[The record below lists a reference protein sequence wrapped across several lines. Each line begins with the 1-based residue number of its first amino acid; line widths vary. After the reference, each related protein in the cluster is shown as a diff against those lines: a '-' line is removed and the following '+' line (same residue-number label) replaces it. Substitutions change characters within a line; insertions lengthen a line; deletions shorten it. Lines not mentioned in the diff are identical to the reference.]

1 MQHVVPN
8 NVARCCVEML
18 RVFDEALSGT
28 SMRVHVIVGADPG
41 FFLVGRGAPLFL
53 AKYQL
58 YLKVIVHL
66 NGEGGRGECVCVCAP
81 LHPPPRSTP
90 E

>member
-18 RVFDEALSGT
+18 RVFDEALSGI
-28 SMRVHVIVGADPG
+28 SMRVRVIVRADPG
-41 FFLVGRGAPLFL
+41 FFLGGRGAPLFF
-53 AKYQL
+53 AEYQL

-66 NGEGGRGECVCVCAP
+66 NGEGGGGCVCLCVCAP
-81 LHPPPRSTP
+81 SP
-90 E
+90 